1 MVVIQQRDVFIA
13 DHRRDYAREQIAECA
28 EAGQGERR
36 RAAAELADR
45 IAGGQIRGDVAARRS
60 LCALAKMRVHVKPTE
75 PQVKPIAEPE
85 QAIVDITGEAPF
97 GTVLLVIPDRAQSC
111 DIGRRGRSETV
122 RVGEACVSRN
132 RLSWWTEPYK
142 K

>member
-60 LCALAKMRVHVKPTE
+60 MCALAKMRVHVKHAE
-75 PQVKPIAEPE
+75 QQVKAIAEPE
-85 QAIVDITGEAPF
+85 QAIVENTGEAPS
-97 GTVLLVIPDRAQSC
+97 GAVLLVLDRKSVVPGKRVSVRV
-111 DIGRRGRSETV
+111 DLGGRRTIR
-122 RVGEACVSRN
+122 
-132 RLSWWTEPYK
+132 K
-142 K
+142 KV